1 MDPLLLD
8 YYNKELIY
16 LKEMGAEFAQQHP
29 KIASRLGMKGLE
41 VADPYVERLLEGFA
55 FLAARTQIKL
65 DAEFPRFTQRLL
77 EVIYPNYLSPTP
89 SMTVVQINPKTSE
102 GDLSKGFSVPRG
114 TQFYNR
120 VRGESDTEVV
130 FTTSQ
135 NVELWPLSIKS
146 AQLTGAPP
154 DIINLERYIPPT
166 QTVKGALRLV
176 IQLEGEQ
183 TFDKLANLDRL
194 PIYLSGD
201 ERIASQLFELIHAH
215 SVSTIVCAPGEVNTQ
230 SNTTQPGVEL
240 EGFEP
245 EQSLLP
251 LHWHTF
257 HGHNLIHEYFANPT
271 RFYFFALT
279 GLSQGLQKIK
289 GKRAEII
296 VLLNETSNELIAHV
310 NNEQFSLFCTP
321 AINLFEKQ
329 ADRVEVNLKQTEF
342 HLVMNRQR
350 PLDYEIYKVTEVL
363 GQESD
368 SSENTLFRPL
378 FETLNQD
385 DGNYGKYFS
394 INREMRLVSDSIR
407 KYGTR
412 TQYIG
417 SEVFVNLVD
426 QFEAPYSDNIRYL
439 SVTAEV
445 TNRDLAILLPRNG
458 KRDLLCKLSIPSK
471 EIGII
476 RPISPTRAPFALR
489 ERAWRLIRQLS
500 FNYLPLSELDGRAG
514 GQALR
519 DLLKLFVAHQDEN
532 AKQQINALLGSEVKA
547 VNRRLPGKG
556 PIVYGRGI
564 EFELSI
570 DEQGFSGNSPFLFG
584 LILEHFITKHV
595 SINMFTQA
603 SLTSLQRGHIH
614 RFAPR
619 MGRRTAV

>member
-1 MDPLLLD
+1 M
-8 YYNKELIY
+8 
-16 LKEMGAEFAQQHP
+16 
-29 KIASRLGMKGLE
+29 
-41 VADPYVERLLEGFA
+41 
-55 FLAARTQIKL
+55 
-65 DAEFPRFTQRLL
+65 
-77 EVIYPNYLSPTP
+77 
-89 SMTVVQINPKTSE
+89 
-102 GDLSKGFSVPRG
+102 
-114 TQFYNR
+114 
-120 VRGESDTEVV
+120 
-130 FTTSQ
+130 
-135 NVELWPLSIKS
+135 
-146 AQLTGAPP
+146 
-154 DIINLERYIPPT
+154 
-166 QTVKGALRLV
+166 
-176 IQLEGEQ
+176 
-183 TFDKLANLDRL
+183 
-194 PIYLSGD
+194 
-201 ERIASQLFELIHAH
+201 
-215 SVSTIVCAPGEVNTQ
+215 
-230 SNTTQPGVEL
+230 
-240 EGFEP
+240 
-245 EQSLLP
+245 P

-257 HGHNLIHEYFANPT
+257 HGHNLIHEYFANPS

-279 GLSQGLQKIK
+279 GLAQGLQKIK

-519 DLLKLFVAHQDEN
+519 DLLNLFVAHQDEN